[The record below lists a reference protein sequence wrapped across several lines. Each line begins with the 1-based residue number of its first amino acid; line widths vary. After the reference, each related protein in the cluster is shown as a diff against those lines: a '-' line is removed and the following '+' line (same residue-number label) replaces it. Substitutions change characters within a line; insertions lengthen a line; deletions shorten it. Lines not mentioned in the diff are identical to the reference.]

1 MVSNDTPCTPRDL
14 DATRLGHYVR
24 WIHGLRSIIFLLG
37 PPYGPPDPAPP
48 DASLAPE
55 PRIDWSPSPPS
66 PPKRRGRPPKKAL
79 TAAATAAKTSSQQ
92 EKENVAIDIDISSDS
107 ETEEGRPKYK
117 HWADIEK
124 TKFFNFTLA
133 FDEVGNH
140 RFEQLKKNP
149 NRVFTRASEILFP
162 GTRSA
167 KSIVNLWTRSSETF
181 TWMVQYEK
189 FTGNGGGD
197 PDSDDPTAILKN
209 CLEAARSAGL
219 NLGTLRPET
228 ITARINNGWFDL
240 FNDRPVD
247 RQVVR
252 NSTSALSDLDDNEN
266 LGTTQDSDDNINPLL
281 LEKSR
286 AAQASAV
293 PKTPAP
299 RKNPAA
305 LVSEPKYT
313 LHLTSA
319 RRQPV
324 RSGTSTPH
332 ENANYSA

>member
-1 MVSNDTPCTPRDL
+1 MDPRAQVYHFPPGPYMTPYHFYGELPPPP
-14 DATRLGHYVR
+14 A
-24 WIHGLRSIIFLLG
+24 
-37 PPYGPPDPAPP
+37 PYGPPDPAPP

-55 PRIDWSPSPPS
+55 PRIDWSPSPPPPS
-66 PPKRRGRPPKKAL
+66 PPKRRGRPPKQAL
-79 TAAATAAKTSSQQ
+79 TAAATAAK
-92 EKENVAIDIDISSDS
+92 VA
-107 ETEEGRPKYK
+107 RVKK
-117 HWADIEK
+117 
-124 TKFFNFTLA
+124 
-133 FDEVGNH
+133 VGNH

-149 NRVFTRASEILFP
+149 NRVFKRASEVLFP

-167 KSIVNLWTRSSETF
+167 KSIGNLWTRSSETF

-189 FTGNGGGD
+189 FTDNGGGD

-228 ITARINNGWFDL
+228 ITAWINNGWFDL

-332 ENANYSA
+332 ANANYSA